1 MTTLLFNRCLKLHLF
16 QEKMIADSEMMDIR
30 SVMQEMQSDTSKVS
44 YFNMILN
51 DTINLVTYFVDI
63 SNNELLEFSMPIE
76 VITKFESLKSDLNKK
91 IA

>member
-1 MTTLLFNRCLKLHLF
+1 
-16 QEKMIADSEMMDIR
+16 MIADSEMMDIR

>member
-1 MTTLLFNRCLKLHLF
+1 
-16 QEKMIADSEMMDIR
+16 MMDIR

>member
-1 MTTLLFNRCLKLHLF
+1 
-16 QEKMIADSEMMDIR
+16 MIADSEMMDIR

-76 VITKFESLKSDLNKK
+76 VIMKFESLKSDLNKK